1 MTPYDNLHTVSIRE
15 SERPHHF
22 EVNADFSFAA
32 EHTLP
37 ALNEAQAKAAMNFLV
52 SMMHKSVMAPTV
64 IGELTAILAQEAKQ

>member
-15 SERPHHF
+15 SCYRDSF
-22 EVNADFSFAA
+22 DVDAGFSFASD
-32 EHTLP
+32 HTFKALP
-37 ALNEAQAKAAMNFLV
+37 APQAKAAMNFLV